1 VVDEG
6 VPTEGLQDLIA
17 PPGVLSG
24 VRLKDVGDG
33 CPDAGASRRLSMKR
47 SAKG

>member
-1 VVDEG
+1 VVGEG
-6 VPTEGLQDLIA
+6 VPVEGLQDLIA

-24 VRLKDVGDG
+24 VRRKDIGDG
-33 CPDAGASRRLSMKR
+33 CPDAGESRRLSMKR